1 MEQGLYLTRATK
13 SKCYKILNFIYFM
26 AHSSKEDYIE
36 NVVKE
41 LRRYYRGTKRIK
53 AHINVGDCPK
63 HD

>member
-1 MEQGLYLTRATK
+1 
-13 SKCYKILNFIYFM
+13 M